1 VSLALKKAFYDIKTL
16 LTFRELIEGL
26 DPEGPPESVLAF
38 RDPSRPTPERLG
50 ILPGAFNPFTK
61 AHLDLALRS
70 MAAYGLDELLFAI
83 SQVTIDKETTQ
94 EACLEDRLL
103 LLVLLAKAHQGLGVV
118 LLNKGLYVEQAEG
131 LHRRF
136 PSARLFFVVGFD
148 KVSQIFDPRYYPD
161 REEALRTLFEKAFL
175 IVGSRGG
182 KGQGELQAFLNHPE
196 NQAFRDRILPL
207 ELPET
212 GQHLSSTLVREK
224 VKQGIPITGDVPG
237 LVEAFIQETKLY
249 APPQSLSNGEEIN
262 AYALRIALL
271 NVFARARP
279 WAEERGDFQGL
290 LRMALRETEEGRT
303 LRTLLHHPPEGP
315 LEEILQRFQTGEGLL
330 HLTCMEGSPPP
341 GTIEG
346 ERKEGYEPL
355 VAAEGFEPPT
365 EGL

>member
-1 VSLALKKAFYDIKTL
+1 MSLSLKNAFYDIKTL

-26 DPEGPPESVLAF
+26 DPEGPPDSVLAF
-38 RDPSRPTPERLG
+38 RDLSPPILKRLG

-70 MAAYGLDELLFAI
+70 MAVYGLDELFFAI
-83 SQVTIDKETTQ
+83 SRVTIDKETIK

-103 LLVLLAKAHQGLGVV
+103 LLVLLAKAHHGLGVV

-136 PSARLFFVVGFD
+136 PSAQLFFVVGFD
-148 KVSQIFDPRYYPD
+148 KVLQIFDARYYSD
-161 REEALRTLFEKAFL
+161 RERALRTLFEKAFL

-182 KGQGELQAFLNHPE
+182 RGQGELQAFLSRPE

-224 VKQGIPITGDVPG
+224 VRRGVPITGDVPG

-249 APPQSLSNGEEIN
+249 APPKSLSNGEEIN

-271 NVFARARP
+271 NAFATARP
-279 WAEERGDFQGL
+279 WAEEQGDFQGL
-290 LRMALRETEEGRT
+290 LRMALSETEEGRA
-303 LRTLLHHPPEGP
+303 LRAFLRHPPAGP
-315 LEEILQRFQTGEGLL
+315 LEEILRRFQAGEGLL
-330 HLTCMEGSPPP
+330 HL
-341 GTIEG
+341 
-346 ERKEGYEPL
+346 
-355 VAAEGFEPPT
+355 A
-365 EGL
+365 